1 MGHERWGER
10 FFSFEYFWTPR
21 HRRPSDQI
29 VLRGVRLGRGAVS
42 LGVVREACVSTGSCT
57 ERALVPSDF
66 AHSAM
71 LAVPTGGPAHEIV
84 IVHHGLLRRTTD
96 GPGTLAL
103 QHPPLRIMLSA
114 CCPTA
119 SYQGLLLGSSGNSG
133 KRIRVAPC
141 FGSGLEGDSGGAV
154 SVDRKPAG

>member
-1 MGHERWGER
+1 MGMSCDILRAAHSLAPANAGKKRILRREWTMSVAENA
-10 FFSFEYFWTPR
+10 FYPFEYFWTPW
-21 HRRPSDQI
+21 HSRPSGQP
-29 VLRGVRLGRGAVS
+29 VFRGVRLDRAAVS

-71 LAVPTGGPAHEIV
+71 LAVPTGGAAHEIV
-84 IVHHGLLRRTTD
+84 IAHPGLLRRTTD

-103 QHPPLRIMLSA
+103 QHPPLRIMLPA

-119 SYQGLLLGSSGNSG
+119 SYQGLLLA
-133 KRIRVAPC
+133 RV
-141 FGSGLEGDSGGAV
+141 
-154 SVDRKPAG
+154 